1 MSADASSS
9 GTPPLGSSGGVRGD
23 AYPVEVV
30 VTSGDQPEVGIAVTF
45 TETDIAAD
53 PVSATTDSDGVAS
66 VTLVAGSYTVAA
78 SSGDGSATT
87 SIEVV
92 ASTDPLIVPLA
103 LAPAAQ

>member
-45 TETDIAAD
+45 TETDIAGA
-53 PVSATTDSDGVAS
+53 PVTATTDSDGVAAVS
-66 VTLVAGSYTVAA
+66 LGAGSYTVTA
-78 SSGDGSATT
+78 SSDDGSATT
-87 SIEVV
+87 SIAVV
-92 ASTDPLIVPLA
+92 PSTDPLIVALA